1 MFFQLNTVSTF
12 DFYQSCVLISEYAK
26 RAKELSYDGISVVD
40 HNLYSFPYLAN
51 ECKKNNLKPIY
62 GFQTTLKITNL
73 KFDVSIFIKNETGY
87 ENLCLILSKI
97 DDVITL
103 KTLEKFK
110 EGLIL
115 VVNTN
120 SDFYSETFLS
130 YNSKDFLSLKKVFED
145 DLYFGVTI
153 DTKEDEQEVE
163 TLYKYTLSYSYS
175 LIAYPK
181 CMYIKKG
188 DCYKRNILFYSQKY
202 KNNLDAI
209 DEIEKE
215 GPNFLLSRK
224 ALESIY
230 RKEDIEKVS
239 ELVSKIDFDFFTT
252 RGKMISLDNEDE
264 KLKTI
269 AFNSLKTKV
278 KENNEIYTERLKY
291 ELDVISKMHFS
302 SYFLVVSDYV
312 NFAKQNNIKV
322 GPGRGSAGGSLV
334 AYLLN
339 ITDIDPIKF
348 DLSFERF
355 LNPQRSTMPDIDLD
369 FEDERRWEVV
379 SYLKNKYGDTKVSE
393 IVTFVKL
400 KPKSALNLIGQVLHF
415 NQNRLKK
422 LTSSISDKAND
433 FKEAMNDEYKGKAFK
448 ELIKDS
454 YYKDICELAN
464 SLLGVVVNT
473 SIHAPGVIISEN
485 PIYLSCPMKEK
496 THGTVLYE
504 YENME
509 KLGFL
514 KVDILS
520 LSNLTFIKHIES
532 KIIEKEEKLP
542 DIFSNLNDEKVYK
555 TLNELR
561 LCEIFQ
567 LDKSY
572 GMKDAI
578 RQIKPTCF
586 AHLAATIALYRPGP
600 LKYIPS
606 YARRK
611 SGIEK
616 VVYSIDKLEPILKE
630 TYGIL
635 IYQEQIIK
643 AVQLLAKFSASEADL
658 FRRAISKKQI
668 DKMEQE
674 KEKFINGCITNNI
687 SIEDANKVFDDIL
700 KFAEYGFNK
709 SHAYCYSLI
718 IYTLLYYKTYYPIEF
733 YLTALEDNKN
743 FNNILI
749 ELNSLNINIKTPD
762 INISDTK
769 KYVYSNN
776 NIYLPLNIVVRNE
789 NLLKLIKEER
799 EKEEFKSY
807 YDFILRTNSLDISN
821 DINALIDSGSF
832 DSFNSNRASLKKITP
847 IYINFAHFNID
858 SSNIPAIEEV
868 KENLAEKVYLEKHYL
883 KSILSIKLNQIVKK
897 DNYKTYFISDISLYS
912 FNKTITIE
920 DETRQYKIKLNSK
933 DQIEKN
939 TFILIKENE
948 VSKYNTNQINDFY
961 IIKR

>member
-12 DFYQSCVLISEYAK
+12 DFYQSCVLVSEYAK
-26 RAKELSYDGISVVD
+26 RAKELSYDGIAIVD

-73 KFDVSIFIKNETGY
+73 KFNVSIFIKNETGY
-87 ENLCLILSKI
+87 KNLCLILSKI
-97 DDVITL
+97 DDVIDL

-110 EGLIL
+110 DGLIL

-130 YNSKDFLSLKKVFED
+130 YNSKDFLVLKKVFED

-153 DTKEDEQEVE
+153 DTKEDEEEVE
-163 TLYKYTLSYSYS
+163 TLYNYCLSYSYS

-181 CMYIKKG
+181 CMYIKKS

-209 DEIEKE
+209 EEIEKE
-215 GPNFLLSRK
+215 GPNFLLSTK

-252 RGKMISLDNEDE
+252 RGKMISFIDEDK
-264 KLKTI
+264 KLKELVF
-269 AFNSLKTKV
+269 ASLKTKV
-278 KENNEIYTERLKY
+278 KENTEIYSERLEY

-369 FEDERRWEVV
+369 FEDERRGEVV

-433 FKEAMNDEYKGKAFK
+433 FKEAMNDEYKGKVFK

-520 LSNLTFIKHIES
+520 LSNLTFIKHIEK
-532 KIIEKEEKLP
+532 KILEKEEKLP

-586 AHLAATIALYRPGP
+586 ADLAATIALYRPGP

-606 YARRK
+606 YAKRK
-611 SGIEK
+611 SGKEK
-616 VVYSIDKLEPILKE
+616 IVYSNDKLEPILKE
-630 TYGIL
+630 TYGII

-668 DKMEQE
+668 EKMEQE
-674 KEKFINGCITNNI
+674 KEKFITGCISNNI
-687 SIEDANKVFDDIL
+687 SEEEASKIFDDIL

-743 FNNILI
+743 FNNILL

-762 INISDTK
+762 INISSAK

-789 NLLKLIKEER
+789 NLLNLIKEER
-799 EKEEFKSY
+799 DKEEFKSY
-807 YDFILRTNSLDISN
+807 YDFILRTNSLDVSN
-821 DINALIDSGSF
+821 DINALIDSGTF
-832 DSFNSNRASLKKITP
+832 DSFNSNRASLKKVTP
-847 IYINFAHFNID
+847 IYINFAHFNIEQ
-858 SSNIPAIEEV
+858 SNIPAIEEV
-868 KENLAEKVYLEKHYL
+868 KENLAEKAYLEKHYL
-883 KSILSIKLNQIVKK
+883 KSLLSIKLNQIVKK

-933 DQIEKN
+933 EQIEKN
-939 TFILIKENE
+939 VFILIKENE